1 MYLNELSNNSEV
13 NLMTKQNIAIV
24 FGPTLLRTM
33 NSDAALDFSR
43 TGSLSDIVECMIEY
57 VTDFFDVRF
66 SFIFIYFF
74 INSLSRTMIVI
85 TNNK

>member
-66 SFIFIYFF
+66 SFIVIYFF
-74 INSLSRTMIVI
+74 IFLSILYQER
-85 TNNK
+85 